1 MRRGGGERRVDHD
14 AAAETHV
21 SVSHG
26 PGTGGTLAKLRRL
39 IGCRLLAGRELTSG
53 PSAKLGLAAAQQLAA
68 ELCTL
73 SELGVTTS
81 PGRGPPHDTLIQ
93 RESTALPAP
102 ASTLGHRGGGRQFFV
117 RQKVPR
123 QIIYVRVQNIRY
135 KVNCLQLMAIQ
146 NIHTIQYITTT
157 CVYLII
163 RNHLIDVQK
172 P

>member
-26 PGTGGTLAKLRRL
+26 PGKGGTLAKLRRL
-39 IGCRLLAGRELTSG
+39 IGCRLLAGREFTSG

-81 PGRGPPHDTLIQ
+81 PGRVPPHDTLIQ

-102 ASTLGHRGGGRQFFV
+102 ASHSDTEAAADSSLSGKKFLV
-117 RQKVPR
+117 RLFMFESR
-123 QIIYVRVQNIRY
+123 ILDTR
-135 KVNCLQLMAIQ
+135 
-146 NIHTIQYITTT
+146 
-157 CVYLII
+157 
-163 RNHLIDVQK
+163 
-172 P
+172 

>member
-1 MRRGGGERRVDHD
+1 M
-14 AAAETHV
+14 
-21 SVSHG
+21 SHG

-81 PGRGPPHDTLIQ
+81 PARGPPHDTLIQ

-146 NIHTIQYITTT
+146 NIHTYNTVHNNYMCIFNNKKPLDR
-157 CVYLII
+157 CSKALI
-163 RNHLIDVQK
+163 H
-172 P
+172 PA

>member
-81 PGRGPPHDTLIQ
+81 PGP
-93 RESTALPAP
+93 
-102 ASTLGHRGGGRQFFV
+102 GR
-117 RQKVPR
+117 
-123 QIIYVRVQNIRY
+123 
-135 KVNCLQLMAIQ
+135 
-146 NIHTIQYITTT
+146 HTT
-157 CVYLII
+157 
-163 RNHLIDVQK
+163 

>member
-39 IGCRLLAGRELTSG
+39 IGCRLLAGREFTSG

-81 PGRGPPHDTLIQ
+81 P
-93 RESTALPAP
+93 AP
-102 ASTLGHRGGGRQFFV
+102 AATRHLDTEREHCPARTS
-117 RQKVPR
+117 
-123 QIIYVRVQNIRY
+123 
-135 KVNCLQLMAIQ
+135 
-146 NIHTIQYITTT
+146 IHTRTPRRRPTVL
-157 CVYLII
+157 CPAKSSSSDYLCSG
-163 RNHLIDVQK
+163 
-172 P
+172 PEY

>member
-1 MRRGGGERRVDHD
+1 MERRVDHD

-39 IGCRLLAGRELTSG
+39 IGCWLLAGRELTSG

-73 SELGVTTS
+73 SEPGVTTS
-81 PGRGPPHDTLIQ
+81 PGPGPPSPPS
-93 RESTALPAP
+93 R
-102 ASTLGHRGGGRQFFV
+102 
-117 RQKVPR
+117 
-123 QIIYVRVQNIRY
+123 
-135 KVNCLQLMAIQ
+135 
-146 NIHTIQYITTT
+146 HTT
-157 CVYLII
+157 
-163 RNHLIDVQK
+163 